1 MTQLIGTYNGIRVF
15 DLRNSHNINGMT
27 AGDVAIS
34 QSLDGTVYGQRIVW
48 DGSRAN
54 DMGIRGIDND
64 LPALFAAAEALEFL
78 MALEE
83 AKRLEAAVRRALV
96 EPYEAVKA
104 MNADG
109 ITRSTKKS
117 TRLVSA
123 GFLCGVQ

>member
-15 DLRNSHNINGMT
+15 DLRNSHSINGMT

-34 QSLDGTVYGQRIVW
+34 QSLDGTVYGQRVVW

-54 DMGIRGIDND
+54 DMGIRGIDSD

-83 AKRLEAAVRRALV
+83 AKRLETAVRRALV
-96 EPYEAVKA
+96 EPLAAATAQRNAAMQAVK
-104 MNADG
+104 
-109 ITRSTKKS
+109 
-117 TRLVSA
+117 
-123 GFLCGVQ
+123 